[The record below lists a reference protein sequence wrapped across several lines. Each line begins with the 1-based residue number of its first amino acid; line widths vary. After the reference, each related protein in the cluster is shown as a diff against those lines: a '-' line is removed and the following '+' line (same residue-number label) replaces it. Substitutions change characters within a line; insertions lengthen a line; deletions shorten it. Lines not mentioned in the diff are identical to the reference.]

1 MKSIRNTLNIVL
13 SAIIVA
19 LGFGSCVSHRAYQAC
34 RTAPIRP
41 PSRKSSNSDCVPTSQ
56 RPIVPL
62 SNFHIWG
69 KWGYYNFII
78 IYNYNYI

>member
-1 MKSIRNTLNIVL
+1 MPMKSIRNTLNIVL

-19 LGFGSCVSHRAYQAC
+19 LGFGSCVSHRAYQG
-34 RTAPIRP
+34 
-41 PSRKSSNSDCVPTSQ
+41 VPTSQ

>member
-1 MKSIRNTLNIVL
+1 MPMKSIRNTLNIVL

-19 LGFGSCVSHRAYQAC
+19 LGFGSCVSHRAYQ
-34 RTAPIRP
+34 
-41 PSRKSSNSDCVPTSQ
+41 
-56 RPIVPL
+56 VPL

>member
-1 MKSIRNTLNIVL
+1 MPMKSIRNTLNIVL

-19 LGFGSCVSHRAYQAC
+19 LGFGSCVSHRAYQA
-34 RTAPIRP
+34 
-41 PSRKSSNSDCVPTSQ
+41 TSQ

>member
-1 MKSIRNTLNIVL
+1 MPMKSIRNTLNIVL

-19 LGFGSCVSHRAYQAC
+19 LGFGSCVSHRAYQG
-34 RTAPIRP
+34 
-41 PSRKSSNSDCVPTSQ
+41 
-56 RPIVPL
+56 
-62 SNFHIWG
+62 G

>member
-1 MKSIRNTLNIVL
+1 MPMKSIRNTLNIVL

-19 LGFGSCVSHRAYQAC
+19 LGFGSCVSHRAYQA
-34 RTAPIRP
+34 
-41 PSRKSSNSDCVPTSQ
+41 SNSDCVPTSQ